1 MLVVA
6 VFTNA
11 SASGAAAAAATGAFH
26 CHAINQY
33 SHPFQMIYIY

>member
-11 SASGAAAAAATGAFH
+11 SASGAAAAATGAFH